1 MSTSKSTS
9 IPVSLHDIHTVT
21 IRDLGVHGEGIGS
34 ADGFTVFVPGALPGE
49 TVRARIT
56 LVKKSYAVGRLMEIV
71 TPSPE
76 RTVPACPVYADCG
89 GCQISHLTYEGQL
102 QVKRQRVVSV
112 ITRIAGYP
120 SSLVL
125 PVVAA
130 RDPFHYRNKM
140 AAPVGGTAG
149 HTAIGYYRQGSHTII
164 PVTDCA
170 IQQEVNDRLLAFA
183 KDFMDRHHIAP
194 YDEKTRKGDVRHI
207 MGRTGTGGRLMAVI
221 VTAGGTLPCEA
232 DWVRELPTAI
242 PEVVSIYH
250 NIQSRPGNVILGPK
264 IRLLWGEKTLTA
276 DLCGLTFEVSP
287 YSFFQVNK
295 EQAEILYDTALSYAD
310 LHGEETVIDAYC
322 GTGTIS
328 LCLARKARRVI
339 GIEIVEPAI
348 LDARKNAKANGISH
362 AEFLVGDAG
371 KLMPKLYAEGLKPD
385 VIVCD
390 PVRAGCSEDVLT
402 AAAGM
407 APRRIVYVS
416 CNPATLARDI
426 ARLRPLGYTLRK
438 VQPVDMFPQTMH
450 VECVA
455 LLEKEET
462 PPAEAI

>member
-1 MSTSKSTS
+1 MSTS
-9 IPVSLHDIHTVT
+9 IPVSLHEIHTVT
-21 IRDLGVHGEGIGS
+21 IRDLGVHGEGIGR
-34 ADGFTVFVPGALPGE
+34 AGDFTVFVPGALPGE
-49 TVRARIT
+49 EVAAKIS
-56 LVKKSYAVGRLMEIV
+56 LVKKSYAVGKLVEIL
-71 TPSPE
+71 TPSPF
-76 RTVPACPVYADCG
+76 RTTPSCPVYDACG

-102 QVKRQRVVSV
+102 RVKWQRVAGV
-112 ITRIAGYP
+112 ITKIGGYP
-120 SSLVL
+120 SELVA
-125 PVVAA
+125 PVLAA
-130 RDPFHYRNKM
+130 EDPFHYRNKM

-149 HTAIGYYRQGSHTII
+149 RAVVGYYRQGSHDII

-183 KDFMDRHHIAP
+183 KDFMDRHHIQP
-194 YDEKTRKGDVRHI
+194 YNEKTKQGDIRHI
-207 MGRTGTGGRLMAVI
+207 MGRTGTDGKLMAVI
-221 VTAGGTLPCEA
+221 VTAGKRLPYEA
-232 DWVRELPTAI
+232 EWIKEMRAAI

-250 NIQSRPGNVILGPK
+250 NIQNRPGNVILGPK
-264 IRLLWGEKTLTA
+264 IRLLFGKRTLTA

-295 EQAEILYDTALSYAD
+295 KQAEILYETALSYAD

-328 LCLARKARRVI
+328 LCLARKAKRVI

-348 LDARKNAKANGISH
+348 LDARKNGETNGISH
-362 AEFLVGDAG
+362 AEFMVGDAG
-371 KLMPKLYAEGLKPD
+371 KLMPKLYQEGLKPD

-426 ARLRPLGYTLRK
+426 ARLHPLGYELQK

-455 LLEKEET
+455 LLNRR
-462 PPAEAI
+462 